1 MPDPGALL
9 GRGIAFPPRIGP
21 DGRVAWSSGED
32 NVRDAIRVIVSTD
45 RKERLRTPDFGAGLG
60 RFLFEP
66 NTVAT
71 RAEIA
76 ERIERALG
84 AWEPR
89 IAIEAIDV
97 EEDPGDPEAAVATIR
112 YRLVATQVAERLALA
127 VTVAG

>member
-1 MPDPGALL
+1 MRDDGALL
-9 GRGIAFPPRIGP
+9 GRGIGFPPRIGT
-21 DGRVAWSSGED
+21 DGRLSWSAGED

-45 RKERLRTPDFGAGLG
+45 RNERLRTSEFGAGLG

-71 RAEIA
+71 RAQIA
-76 ERIERALG
+76 ERIERALA

-89 IAIEAIDV
+89 IAVDAVDV
-97 EEDPGDPEAAVATIR
+97 EEDPGDTEAAIATIR
-112 YRLVATQVAERLALA
+112 YRLVATQASERLALA